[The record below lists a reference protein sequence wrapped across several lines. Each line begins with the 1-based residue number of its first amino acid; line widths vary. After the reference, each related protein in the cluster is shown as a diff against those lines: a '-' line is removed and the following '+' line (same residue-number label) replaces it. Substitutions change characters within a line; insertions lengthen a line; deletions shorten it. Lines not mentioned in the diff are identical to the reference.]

1 MYLPFAQ
8 TPLTLSLSKGL
19 TNPAVP
25 AKAGIHNP
33 VKR

>member
-8 TPLTLSLSKGL
+8 TPLTLSLSKGR
-19 TNPAVP
+19 TNPVVP
-25 AKAGIHNP
+25 AEAGTHNP